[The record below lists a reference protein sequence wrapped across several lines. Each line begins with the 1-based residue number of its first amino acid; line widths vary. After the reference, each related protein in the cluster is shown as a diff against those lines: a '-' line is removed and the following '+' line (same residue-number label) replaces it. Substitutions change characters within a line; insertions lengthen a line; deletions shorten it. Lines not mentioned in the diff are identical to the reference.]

1 MDELD
6 IKSDYLGMLMI
17 KVRALM
23 ARQEIADPD
32 SGVEPGDED
41 GPAVLREQAD
51 DLSREE
57 ILEEI
62 EGLEPGQ
69 RAELVALMWL
79 GRGDAEKEDWR
90 DTVRLAVE
98 REEMPTAEYLLDNPL
113 VAEYWAEGLDKLGYG
128 SIVSG
133 VDEI

>member
-23 ARQEIADPD
+23 ARQETADPD

-98 REEMPTAEYLLDNPL
+98 REEMPTGEYLLDNPL